1 MVNLDVLENK
11 LEAGTEVIDRALLQ
25 KLGLIGKTDQ
35 PLKILGNGDL
45 TKKLTVVADKFSK
58 SAREKI
64 EAVGGTCK
72 EAGAEK
78 KAEA

>member
-1 MVNLDVLENK
+1 M
-11 LEAGTEVIDRALLQ
+11 Q

-64 EAVGGTCK
+64 EALGGVCK
-72 EAGAEK
+72 DAAEEK
-78 KAEA
+78 KQAEA